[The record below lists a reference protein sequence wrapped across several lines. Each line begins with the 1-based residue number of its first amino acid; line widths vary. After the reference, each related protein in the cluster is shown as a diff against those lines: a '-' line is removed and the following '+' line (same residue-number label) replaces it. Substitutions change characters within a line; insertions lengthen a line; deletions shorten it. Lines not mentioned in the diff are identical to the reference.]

1 MLGAEPQAGA
11 GRSPRQCACAAKA
24 RVSLPTVQRQGTVEK
39 VMEGEYQGVC
49 EGAVGPE
56 ERRVQ
61 KDMMRETLEE
71 LLRESPAFKR
81 IVAGPTAPEETRS
94 VVSGPSGG
102 GHGK

>member
-1 MLGAEPQAGA
+1 MLGAEPQALRMRSKGA
-11 GRSPRQCACAAKA
+11 CQSE
-24 RVSLPTVQRQGTVEK
+24 RQGTVEK

-49 EGAVGPE
+49 EGVVGPE

-61 KDMMRETLEE
+61 KDMTRETLEE

-81 IVAGPTAPEETRS
+81 IVAGPTALEEART
-94 VVSGPSGG
+94 VVIGPSGG